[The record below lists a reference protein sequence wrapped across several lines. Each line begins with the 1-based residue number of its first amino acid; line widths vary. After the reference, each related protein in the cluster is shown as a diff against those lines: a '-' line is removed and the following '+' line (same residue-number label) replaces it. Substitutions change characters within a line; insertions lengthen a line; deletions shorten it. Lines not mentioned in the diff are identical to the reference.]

1 MFDINIQWNWL
12 SGGGL
17 VTQEN
22 AERFKILCD
31 EISSI
36 FDVRNTKVDVYWYLK
51 LRGIFYDIADLLK
64 AYKWALQYKKEKNQN
79 SDLKIKTT
87 FQILSVCLQDFNAF
101 GILCAA
107 YITHVTLHMLHII
120 CNISQINVLVTDI
133 YEWNNALPQCCFT

>member
-1 MFDINIQWNWL
+1 M
-12 SGGGL
+12 
-17 VTQEN
+17 
-22 AERFKILCD
+22 CD

-64 AYKWALQYKKEKNQN
+64 AYKWALQYKKERNQN

-87 FQILSVCLQDFNAF
+87 FQILSVCLQDFKLNYTF

-107 YITHVTLHMLHII
+107 YITHVTYAPWWYATFLRSTFWWPILLSTIYMNEIMLCHNAVLPNTFMGFMRFLWII
-120 CNISQINVLVTDI
+120 YAFI
-133 YEWNNALPQCCFT
+133 